1 MTRSVLARYDRKS
14 VVVLVMAAFVYAG
27 IGLFWNDLLRENLSV
42 VNWYLVAIWIAMTA
56 LVCWDV
62 RPSQDAALAVTALV
76 GGWTFEWWG
85 THTGLWWY
93 FTGEKP
99 PLWILPAWPVA
110 ALATVR
116 IAYGLEALLS
126 RLGGNFRLAYWVL
139 AAGFVLWMTRFLWPS
154 VRMPATWVALAAL
167 VAIAATG
174 GQERW
179 ARRDVSLFLA
189 GLALGIFLE
198 YWGTSRNCWTYYTRE
213 VPPPVT
219 AAAHGFAQIVYAR
232 VLAGLDR
239 ILQNLGFSW
248 PVGPR
253 EYPHSAVRH
262 GSGA

>member
-1 MTRSVLARYDRKS
+1 MARSVLARYDRKS
-14 VVVLVMAAFVYAG
+14 LAVLAMTALVYAG
-27 IGLFWNDLLRENLSV
+27 IGFFWSDLLRENLRV
-42 VNWYLVAIWIAMTA
+42 VNGYLVAIWVVMTA
-56 LVCWDV
+56 LLCWDV
-62 RPSQDAALAVTALV
+62 RPSQDMALALAAMI
-76 GGWTFEWWG
+76 GGWAFEWWG

-116 IAYGLEALLS
+116 IGYGVEALLS
-126 RLGGNFRLAYWVL
+126 RLNWNFRVGYLVL
-139 AAGFVLWMTRFLWPS
+139 AAGFVLWMTLFLWPS
-154 VRMPATWVALAAL
+154 VRMPAGWVALAAL
-167 VAIAATG
+167 GAIAASG
-174 GQERW
+174 GWEGRS

-189 GLALGIFLE
+189 GLGLGIFLE

-232 VLAGLDR
+232 VLTALDR
-239 ILQNLGFSW
+239 LSRRLGFRW

-253 EYPHSAVRH
+253 QYPCPSVKR
-262 GSGA
+262 GS

>member
-1 MTRSVLARYDRKS
+1 MASAFWARFDRKS
-14 VVVLVMAAFVYAG
+14 LAVLGLAAAVYVG
-27 IGLFWNDLLRENLSV
+27 IGYFWSDLLRQNLRV
-42 VNWYLVAIWIAMTA
+42 VNWYLIAIWVFMTA
-56 LVCWDV
+56 LLCWDV
-62 RPSQDAALAVTALV
+62 RPSQDGALALAAMI
-76 GGWTFEWWG
+76 GGYVFEWWG

-116 IAYGLEALLS
+116 IACGVEALLS
-126 RLGGNFRLAYWVL
+126 RLDWNFRLVYWAL

-154 VRMPATWVALAAL
+154 VKMPASWVALASL
-167 VAIAATG
+167 GAIAASG
-174 GQERW
+174 GRERS

-189 GLALGIFLE
+189 GLGLGIFLE

-232 VLAGLDR
+232 VLGVLDR
-239 ILQNLGFSW
+239 RLRRQGFPW

-253 EYPHSAVRH
+253 EYPHPVVRRGCAV
-262 GSGA
+262 